1 MLYNQRFENEMKRIK
16 NKNEEINFRKEVEY
30 ED

>member
-16 NKNEEINFRKEVEY
+16 NKNEEMNFRKEVEY